1 MNNTVNNDFLNYNIP
16 QISSIKLLQNLE
28 EDKNLGLNIKNKDQ
42 SIKSNDDFNID
53 KKLYMI
59 LNNYDNI
66 YVKEYLLKESQIN
79 EYFCIKTNTLELLLK
94 YIIDYTKKNVVAYTN
109 FNTFMLELLQNIKI
123 QNNSV
128 NLIMCVSLLDYNY
141 THIHYYRKLLGYS
154 KIYNNLKDV
163 INNIFKYN
171 IAVNYTYNS
180 KYIAYLIVLLDN
192 DQLVYKNLKPLLT
205 TLIRYIKNEIIEK
218 NIEACAIL
226 TSAITLSIPT
236 LFNDKLVAS
245 LISYYTKIIFNPKNY
260 INNKISYLVEAVKL
274 MLTTYDNISPSYVSG
289 LFRESIGKM
298 EEYRNTTIFEEIQM
312 LANIADILNDL
323 LEKNTSNTIESY
335 VKDYKTYMSPKFIKI
350 NFKSK
355 TNLIRNPVYEQERF
369 IINKYKYQDKLL
381 HYHNCYDRIDLV
393 NDLTNIDDA
402 GKIMIHFKNYNQY
415 IDWNDFVGIK
425 ITIGVISYLFNDYF
439 LTNRKEN
446 HKGMIKLFFTNLDR
460 SNIIYFAKCASIN
473 HCYYILIEIYFQ
485 YINNNT
491 FEDIKTRKIILTA
504 VNELEFTEQ
513 INTFLIDLKKIK
525 NTQLNSIGFK
535 NLLLLLIIIL
545 SKLKPKKYK
554 NDEEYDSLTNIEKDN
569 NRLFITFTKQY
580 MTFDNEYSDY
590 YIGLLFY
597 LEKDINRPFYNY
609 FDIILELMSI
619 KVRDLKN
626 EIDKFNN
633 RTFPLIFQMTYK
645 EITEIGILFKNFKD
659 SKFIRKYN
667 IILDLLKTNDEF
679 NITEMKD
686 QLVSN
691 LDYDSLS
698 SLTESSNISIEDAID
713 HEKEFLKTQRQ
724 IIIEKYDLAE
734 REKELEEE
742 KYRLAQKEHNLLEM
756 AKEKFSKEQR
766 KLIKQRYKETKKAQQ
781 EITKKYEKIKKEKD
795 KLEKIMKE
803 KQAISPFNILEDN
816 LNKAR
821 MEHEEAKKQ
830 YNNAK
835 IKYKKGQQK
844 YTDAFKDLEI
854 LKKKLIDQHNLT
866 QLSNNND
873 INTKNINNNNQTE
886 KLNNI
891 NDNMSSAIN
900 NKCSTNNQNYDAMN
914 QKDTLSKNNN
924 KNLSDDDDYQADY
937 SPLFNSYHS

>member
-1 MNNTVNNDFLNYNIP
+1 MNNTVSNNFLNYNTP

-28 EDKNLGLNIKNKDQ
+28 EDKNLGSNIINKDQ
-42 SIKSNDDFNID
+42 SMELKDDFNID
-53 KKLYMI
+53 KKVYTI

-66 YVKEYLLKESQIN
+66 YIKEYLLKELQIN
-79 EYFCIKTNTLELLLK
+79 EYFCIKTNTLELLLE
-94 YIIDYTKKNVVAYTN
+94 YIIDYIKKNMFSYTN
-109 FNTFMLELLQNIKI
+109 FNVFMLELLQNIKI

-128 NLIMCVSLLDYNY
+128 NLVMCVSFLDCNY

-171 IAVNYTYNS
+171 VTINYNS

-218 NIEACAIL
+218 NIESCAIL

-236 LFNDKLVAS
+236 LFNDKLVIS

-274 MLTTYDNISPSYVSG
+274 MLITYDNISPSYISG

-298 EEYRNTTIFEEIQM
+298 EEYRNTSIFEEIQM

-323 LEKNTSNTIESY
+323 IEKNTSSTVESY
-335 VKDYKTYMSPKFIKI
+335 IKDYKTYMNPKFIKI

-355 TNLIRNPVYEQERF
+355 TNLIRNPIYEQERF

-381 HYHNCYDRIDLV
+381 FYHNCYDRIDLV

-402 GKIMIHFKNYNQY
+402 GKIMIHFKNYNKY

-439 LTNRKEN
+439 LINREEN
-446 HKGMIKLFFTNLDR
+446 HKGMIKLFFTNLNR
-460 SNIIYFAKCASIN
+460 SNIIYFTKCASIN

-485 YINNNT
+485 YINNNA
-491 FEDIKTRKIILTA
+491 FEDIKTRKVILTSI
-504 VNELEFTEQ
+504 NELEITEE

-525 NTQLNSIGFK
+525 NIKLNSIGFK

-554 NDEEYDSLTNIEKDN
+554 NDEEYDDLTDIEKTN
-569 NRLFITFTKQY
+569 NKLFINFTKQY
-580 MTFDNEYSDY
+580 MIPDNEYNDY
-590 YIGLLFY
+590 YVGLLFY
-597 LEKDINRPFYNY
+597 LEKDIDRPFYNY

-626 EIDKFNN
+626 EIDKFNS
-633 RTFPLIFQMTYK
+633 RTLPLIFQMTYK

-659 SKFIRKYN
+659 SKFIHKYN
-667 IILDLLKTNDEF
+667 IILNLLKTTDEF
-679 NITEMKD
+679 NITEIKN
-686 QLVSN
+686 QLVDK

-742 KYRLAQKEHNLLEM
+742 KYRLAQKEHNLLEI
-756 AKEKFSKEQR
+756 AKEKFTKEQR

-821 MEHEEAKKQ
+821 IEHEEAKKQ

-835 IKYKKGQQK
+835 MKYKKGQQK

-854 LKKKLIDQHNLT
+854 LKKKLIDQHNLV
-866 QLSNNND
+866 QSSNNND
-873 INTKNINNNNQTE
+873 INTKNIHNDQYDKSNNNVTST
-886 KLNNI
+886 LNN
-891 NDNMSSAIN
+891 
-900 NKCSTNNQNYDAMN
+900 KNYDVIN
-914 QKDTLSKNNN
+914 QKNILSDNNN
-924 KNLSDDDDYQADY
+924 KNLSDEDEYQADY
-937 SPLFNSYHS
+937 SALFNSRKHNKN